1 MSVEKLKP
9 EQIGQWRLVKEALE
23 EANKTDCYFYR
34 RAKAIVETG
43 RDPMRW

>member
-1 MSVEKLKP
+1 MEDRKYTP

-23 EANKTDCYFYR
+23 HEGKTDCYFYR

-43 RDPMRW
+43 RDPFRW